1 VYSSPPATATDG
13 GIILFDCFRP
23 EGDFQREEGGSLE
36 GIHPEDVVGDSLG
49 VRAHQDPVEDSP
61 GEGGHAV
68 GIPEVGDPPVAGS
81 PGLAV
86 VRHAA
91 GDTLGV
97 EQVHPDLAAVGLVA
111 VELLAAVTSQRAVGG
126 YCPGGGPRPP
136 CCCGGGPPRGT
147 GPLEFKF
154 CCEGYCCGGR
164 CWGGICPFGGGCCR
178 PGGTPFGGAALKL
191 PCRAGGLGLGGG

>member
-126 YCPGGGPRPP
+126 TALAVVLALPAAVAVALLAEPARWNLNFVAKGTVAAVAVGGVSAR
-136 CCCGGGPPRGT
+136 
-147 GPLEFKF
+147 LA
-154 CCEGYCCGGR
+154 
-164 CWGGICPFGGGCCR
+164 
-178 PGGTPFGGAALKL
+178 GAVAAQEA
-191 PCRAGGLGLGGG
+191 RHSEAQH